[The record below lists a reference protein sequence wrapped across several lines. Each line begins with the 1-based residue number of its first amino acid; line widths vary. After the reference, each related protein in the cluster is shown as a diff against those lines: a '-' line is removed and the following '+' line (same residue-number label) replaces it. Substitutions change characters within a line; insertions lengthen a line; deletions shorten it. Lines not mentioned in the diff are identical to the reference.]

1 MSVSL
6 NKKVV
11 QQTASHNPTTAVT
24 NRIPNMVRESN
35 RIAHYWGELT
45 PRFKL
50 FKRSGV
56 YQKFSILATSALR
69 RKHTC
74 SVCKTLTLSLGKNLQ
89 ILDGSPT
96 APEDHSSKSVEPTS
110 RER

>member
-35 RIAHYWGELT
+35 RIAHYWGEAHAE
-45 PRFKL
+45 
-50 FKRSGV
+50 V
-56 YQKFSILATSALR
+56 QA
-69 RKHTC
+69 
-74 SVCKTLTLSLGKNLQ
+74 V
-89 ILDGSPT
+89 
-96 APEDHSSKSVEPTS
+96 
-110 RER
+110 

>member
-35 RIAHYWGELT
+35 RIAHYWGE
-45 PRFKL
+45 
-50 FKRSGV
+50 
-56 YQKFSILATSALR
+56 AHADC
-69 RKHTC
+69 C
-74 SVCKTLTLSLGKNLQ
+74 SVFLLAL
-89 ILDGSPT
+89 
-96 APEDHSSKSVEPTS
+96 
-110 RER
+110 